1 MILADK
7 IINLRKKESMTQEDL
22 AHEIGVSRQ
31 SVSKWESSMAM
42 PDLDK
47 IVKLSNIF
55 GVSTD
60 FLLNDDLGMENII
73 VNDNEESKERLVD
86 FAALNEYYDSYEKIA
101 RSIALAIPLFILSS
115 LPVLIL
121 GGTNEGLAI
130 VLTLI
135 LVAISV
141 ATCIHA
147 GFVSDAIDYVEKESY
162 TFAYGVE
169 GVIKKNLDAYMPT
182 LKRNVIIAVL
192 LYILSPI
199 GYVVENPAKDGYN
212 IVFLVLIA
220 LATSL
225 ISYTLIKYSSLRDI
239 LAYRDPKK
247 QKKESWM
254 NKFSAI
260 LWISTIAIFLI
271 YSYTSGNWGRSWL
284 IFVIA
289 GVIQI
294 AVSIIFD

>member
-7 IINLRKKESMTQEDL
+7 IINLRKRESMTQEDL

-73 VNDNEESKERLVD
+73 VNENEDTKERLIDLTV
-86 FAALNEYYDSYEKIA
+86 LNDYYENYEKIA
-101 RSIALAIPLFILSS
+101 RSIAVSFPVFILSS
-115 LPVLIL
+115 LPVLTIGQSNEAL
-121 GGTNEGLAI
+121 GVI
-130 VLTLI
+130 LTLI
-135 LVAISV
+135 IVALGAAI
-141 ATCIHA
+141 CIHA
-147 GFVSDAIDYVEKESY
+147 GFVSNSIEYIEKEPYS
-162 TFAYGVE
+162 FAYGVE
-169 GVIKKNLDAYMPT
+169 GVIKKNLDSYMPI

-199 GYVVENPAKDGYN
+199 GFVIDNSFAENYMY
-212 IVFLVLIA
+212 IFLVLIA
-220 LATSL
+220 LATAL

-247 QKKESWM
+247 QKKESWI
-254 NKFSAI
+254 NKFSAV
-260 LWISTIAIFLI
+260 LWISAIAIFLI
-271 YSYTSGNWGRSWL
+271 YSYVSGNWGRSWI

-289 GVIQI
+289 GVIQTAI
-294 AVSIIFD
+294 SIIFD

>member
-1 MILADK
+1 
-7 IINLRKKESMTQEDL
+7 
-22 AHEIGVSRQ
+22 
-31 SVSKWESSMAM
+31 MAM

-86 FAALNEYYDSYEKIA
+86 LAALNEYYDSYEKIA

-135 LVAISV
+135 IVAISV
-141 ATCIHA
+141 AICIHA
-147 GFVSDAIDYVEKESY
+147 GFVSDAIEYVEKESY

-199 GYVVENPAKDGYN
+199 GYVLENPLEDGYN

-220 LATSL
+220 LATAL

-271 YSYTSGNWGRSWL
+271 YSYTSGNWGRSWI

>member
-1 MILADK
+1 MKKHSNKDK
-7 IINLRKKESMTQEDL
+7 IIEQVKLLMDEDAFSTMTVREICGRADVSIGSFYHHFKSKEDL
-22 AHEIGVSRQ
+22 IMELFRIS
-31 SVSKWESSMAM
+31 SKRAEE
-42 PDLDK
+42 
-47 IVKLSNIF
+47 NQR
-55 GVSTD
+55 
-60 FLLNDDLGMENII
+60 LNMNNEN
-73 VNDNEESKERLVD
+73 EW
-86 FAALNEYYDSYEKIA
+86 
-101 RSIALAIPLFILSS
+101 
-115 LPVLIL
+115 
-121 GGTNEGLAI
+121 
-130 VLTLI
+130 
-135 LVAISV
+135 
-141 ATCIHA
+141 
-147 GFVSDAIDYVEKESY
+147 
-162 TFAYGVE
+162 
-169 GVIKKNLDAYMPT
+169 KNLDAYMPT

-199 GYVVENPAKDGYN
+199 GYVLENPLEDGYN

-247 QKKESWM
+247 QEKESWM

-271 YSYTSGNWGRSWL
+271 YSYTSGNWGRSWI